1 MEKKRCFLTLSLT
14 CEKKKGILFKN
25 PKCSIS
31 NYILKLEKKKDSLG
45 KITLVSFS
53 LFDFHLSLQKVQQ
66 GQSLVSH
73 FYPDMG
79 LATLLLLHVFFT
91 E

>member
-1 MEKKRCFLTLSLT
+1 MLFFTLSLT

-31 NYILKLEKKKDSLG
+31 NYILKLEKKEKKDSLG

-53 LFDFHLSLQKVQQ
+53 TF
-66 GQSLVSH
+66 
-73 FYPDMG
+73 
-79 LATLLLLHVFFT
+79 
-91 E
+91 